1 MSTSSSSPS
10 LEEVIRLT
18 SQSETDADLAADLAA
33 DSSRPILA
41 ELPVYD
47 LDSRFLDQFEPRYRI
62 QLQHMLHT
70 ASRPTLL
77 RARNAEYLQLYDA
90 FIGESQARR
99 EVVGQELHRELLLA
113 HRTLMDDYSRSF
125 CFSPISVPNNSAMAM
140 SDFEE
145 DLEGMPELAIP
156 GPAASRADYQEAL
169 KKNQQLLT
177 AALRQ
182 NKEQE
187 AMIDKFEAQAPGR
200 SKRTAGS
207 RTIRGV
213 NQKGY
218 QEHIRRWGKAHCVME
233 HPFTQT
239 VHFGPKVS
247 FPLALPDMV
256 FQYPPSSLFNEHL
269 RATIYRDIP
278 ERYHDLIDPA
288 ECQEFAGNFC
298 RQVSNQRSVSINTLH
313 RYLPTL
319 LSLSRYNSDVI
330 GSLLVYP
337 SENPETTKISLLP
350 PILFSHLKKD
360 STMFRNKLLP
370 MALRLMLFG
379 PSSIEDDGKRKP
391 QAGTLGFMWN
401 VQRITYGSMAFTC
414 TAPVFKVVFLL
425 YWMHIGGQREDFE
438 EVGAKSQINFRAM
451 YMRFRRALETKAKSV
466 GIEKAVKLWHEI
478 VFHGVTVVTPSSA
491 EPNDAEVD
499 EAAEMEAA
507 LADLDLEG
515 DSGDNFE
522 YDWHNE
528 TPVHLPSSPP
538 RSRPQA
544 QPQARPQTQPQ
555 ARPQARPLNPIGAQV
570 TSRPG
575 RCVTHVPTGAP
586 VAPHTDD
593 LHRRAPSGMPVATRP
608 HNPIAASSPLP
619 TPSTPHL
626 DLSRLVPNAVS
637 TPIRQRAPPPPVDLD
652 AEELPIRAPQ
662 GKRVHWR
669 VADDDDDDRGEL
681 SSVLS
686 SPPRSPTGENL
697 EYMGPTEIG
706 DFNDKSELG
715 YDDDEDNEEDNT
727 MANTSEWNGVDDEV
741 PLAPVAAASN
751 SKKAVPVKKA
761 PAGKKVMGKKVVA
774 KKVVAKKVDQQQAAA
789 KKAQERPSVSKKK
802 KKADAPTHL
811 PVDPET
817 LPYSTRNRAKRL
829 Q

>member
-18 SQSETDADLAADLAA
+18 SQTETDADLAADLAA

-70 ASRPTLL
+70 VSRPTLL

-125 CFSPISVPNNSAMAM
+125 CFSPISVPNNGAMAM

-256 FQYPPSSLFNEHL
+256 FQNPPSSLFNEHL

-298 RQVSNQRSVSINTLH
+298 RQ
-313 RYLPTL
+313 
-319 LSLSRYNSDVI
+319 
-330 GSLLVYP
+330 
-337 SENPETTKISLLP
+337 
-350 PILFSHLKKD
+350 D

-438 EVGAKSQINFRAM
+438 EVGAKSQINFCAM

-478 VFHGVTVVTPSSA
+478 VFHGVTVVTPLSA

-593 LHRRAPSGMPVATRP
+593 LHRRAPSGATRP

-715 YDDDEDNEEDNT
+715 YDDDKDNEEDNT